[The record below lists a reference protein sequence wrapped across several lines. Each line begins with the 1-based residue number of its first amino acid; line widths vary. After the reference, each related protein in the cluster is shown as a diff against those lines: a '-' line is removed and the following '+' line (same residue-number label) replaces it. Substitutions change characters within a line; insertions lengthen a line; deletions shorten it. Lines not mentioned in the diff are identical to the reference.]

1 MTARSENGLL
11 QTVSRE
17 MEYLG
22 PALDNMTPVNPPKL
36 NENINPMLNNIGVL
50 RPNEPD
56 HSVLNQLNILEQVGI
71 AITDVVAVNYA
82 LVSISN
88 PTVYI

>member
-1 MTARSENGLL
+1 
-11 QTVSRE
+11 
-17 MEYLG
+17 
-22 PALDNMTPVNPPKL
+22 MTPVNPPKL
-36 NENINPMLNNIGVL
+36 NKNINPMLNNIGVL
-50 RPNEPD
+50 KPIEPD
-56 HSVLNQLNILEQVGI
+56 QSVLNQLNILEQVGI

>member
-1 MTARSENGLL
+1 
-11 QTVSRE
+11 
-17 MEYLG
+17 
-22 PALDNMTPVNPPKL
+22 MTPVNPPKL
-36 NENINPMLNNIGVL
+36 KKNINPMLNNIGVL
-50 RPNEPD
+50 CNIEPD

>member
-1 MTARSENGLL
+1 
-11 QTVSRE
+11 
-17 MEYLG
+17 
-22 PALDNMTPVNPPKL
+22 MTPVNPPKL
-36 NENINPMLNNIGVL
+36 NKNINPMLNNIGVL
-50 RPNEPD
+50 RPIEPD

-88 PTVYI
+88 PTAYI

>member
-1 MTARSENGLL
+1 
-11 QTVSRE
+11 
-17 MEYLG
+17 
-22 PALDNMTPVNPPKL
+22 
-36 NENINPMLNNIGVL
+36 MLNNIGVL

-88 PTVYI
+88 PSIPLCTYDALRLLIPERLC

>member
-1 MTARSENGLL
+1 
-11 QTVSRE
+11 
-17 MEYLG
+17 
-22 PALDNMTPVNPPKL
+22 MTPVNPPKL
-36 NENINPMLNNIGVL
+36 NKNINPMLNNIGVL
-50 RPNEPD
+50 RPNERD
-56 HSVLNQLNILEQVGI
+56 HSVVNKLNILEQVGI

>member
-1 MTARSENGLL
+1 
-11 QTVSRE
+11 
-17 MEYLG
+17 
-22 PALDNMTPVNPPKL
+22 MTPVNPPKL
-36 NENINPMLNNIGVL
+36 NKNINPMLNNIAVL
-50 RPNEPD
+50 STNDPD
-56 HSVLNQLNILEQVGI
+56 HSVLNQLNILLAVGI

>member
-1 MTARSENGLL
+1 
-11 QTVSRE
+11 
-17 MEYLG
+17 
-22 PALDNMTPVNPPKL
+22 MTPVNPPKL
-36 NENINPMLNNIGVL
+36 NKNINPMLNNIEVL

>member
-1 MTARSENGLL
+1 
-11 QTVSRE
+11 
-17 MEYLG
+17 
-22 PALDNMTPVNPPKL
+22 MTPVNPPKL
-36 NENINPMLNNIGVL
+36 NKNINPMLNHIGVL
-50 RPNEPD
+50 RRNEPD

-82 LVSISN
+82 LVSMSN

>member
-1 MTARSENGLL
+1 
-11 QTVSRE
+11 
-17 MEYLG
+17 
-22 PALDNMTPVNPPKL
+22 
-36 NENINPMLNNIGVL
+36 MLNNIGVL

-82 LVSISN
+82 RVDIKSHRVHMMPSD
-88 PTVYI
+88 Y

>member
-1 MTARSENGLL
+1 
-11 QTVSRE
+11 
-17 MEYLG
+17 
-22 PALDNMTPVNPPKL
+22 MTPVNPPKL
-36 NENINPMLNNIGVL
+36 NKNINPMLNNIAVL
-50 RPNEPD
+50 SNDPD

>member
-1 MTARSENGLL
+1 
-11 QTVSRE
+11 
-17 MEYLG
+17 
-22 PALDNMTPVNPPKL
+22 MTPVNPPKL
-36 NENINPMLNNIGVL
+36 NKNINPMLNNIGVL
-50 RPNEPD
+50 RPNETD
-56 HSVLNQLNILEQVGI
+56 HCVLSQLNTLEQVGI

>member
-1 MTARSENGLL
+1 
-11 QTVSRE
+11 
-17 MEYLG
+17 
-22 PALDNMTPVNPPKL
+22 MTPVNPPKL
-36 NENINPMLNNIGVL
+36 NKNINPMLNNIGVL
-50 RPNEPD
+50 GPNELD

>member
-1 MTARSENGLL
+1 
-11 QTVSRE
+11 
-17 MEYLG
+17 
-22 PALDNMTPVNPPKL
+22 MTPVNPPKL
-36 NENINPMLNNIGVL
+36 NKNINPMLNNIAVL
-50 RPNEPD
+50 STNDPD

>member
-1 MTARSENGLL
+1 
-11 QTVSRE
+11 
-17 MEYLG
+17 
-22 PALDNMTPVNPPKL
+22 MTPVNPPKL
-36 NENINPMLNNIGVL
+36 NKNINPMLNNKGVF